1 VVADVSTGYH
11 HDAINHQMAVIERL
25 GRESKAYMTMLRT
38 DSQLLTKDT
47 IMGQGPRYNGRTVNA
62 KSLDFLDAVFL
73 MPSGAGNLT
82 DQQKAD
88 PLAFIRDD
96 GKGILVGHAATV
108 GYYEWPEFHD
118 LIGGVM
124 NGEFAEEST
133 VIVEDPNFSRG
144 RCLWACALQ
153 VLRAAPDTQR
163 TLLAREGARHSAPR
177 SR

>member
-82 DQQKAD
+82 DQRVTSRTERSSWNSAVRFWFTNGDKRRQ
-88 PLAFIRDD
+88 
-96 GKGILVGHAATV
+96 
-108 GYYEWPEFHD
+108 WPF
-118 LIGGVM
+118 
-124 NGEFAEEST
+124 
-133 VIVEDPNFSRG
+133 R
-144 RCLWACALQ
+144 R
-153 VLRAAPDTQR
+153 
-163 TLLAREGARHSAPR
+163 PR
-177 SR
+177 SHAD